1 MTALLIGLGIG
12 IIIGIVFTLVFVIS
26 VLDGI
31 DNNIKVTK

>member
-1 MTALLIGLGIG
+1 MTALLIGIGLG
-12 IIIGIVFTLVFVIS
+12 IIIGIVFTLVFVIY

>member
-12 IIIGIVFTLVFVIS
+12 IIIGIVFTLVFVIC
-26 VLDGI
+26 VLDRI

>member
-12 IIIGIVFTLVFVIS
+12 IIIGIVFTLVFVIC

-31 DNNIKVTK
+31 DNNIKATK